1 MNKIKVILI
10 LINLS
15 FLTANLKFD
24 SLKLGIPES
33 LGVFGLISAD
43 FEISNISKEN
53 DVFYF
58 TLGVFPLPI
67 FGGAG
72 LTYKKYFNSFEIDPI
87 SNTYFKPYVST
98 TLFSYYVLGFSASS
112 DSSIKN
118 GLMTTL
124 GFGADFSVLK
134 TKNIAINLQAG
145 VYSQFDLL
153 EMELFESPSDQPE
166 FWPTINIKFSK

>member
-10 LINLS
+10 MINLS
-15 FLTANLKFD
+15 LLTANLKFD
-24 SLKLGIPES
+24 SIKLGNSES
-33 LGVFGLISAD
+33 LGIFGIASMD
-43 FEISNISKEN
+43 FDLTNFSKDN
-53 DVFYF
+53 DYFYF
-58 TLGVFPLPI
+58 TLGIFPIPI

-72 LTYKKYFNSFEIDPI
+72 LTYKKYFNSFEINPI

-112 DSSIKN
+112 DSPIKN

-145 VYSQFDLL
+145 VYSQFDFL